1 MSQPTEGFVPN
12 PSSAAPR
19 SASTL
24 AHAAVLGAGAW
35 GTALASALQ
44 RSGVQTTLWAR
55 RADVAEAIR
64 TQRSNPR
71 HLPGVELPA
80 RLGASSDLAE
90 ALKDAQ
96 MVIVAVPSTAMR
108 ALAREAAP
116 HLRDGTLVLS
126 AAKGIE
132 AGSGALMTRVLDEV
146 LGPQTLTGSIGGP
159 SFAAEVAGGK
169 STLLTLAMPALE
181 RFHPLHRD
189 ARRIADSLAE
199 KLARSGV
206 TLELT
211 RDVVGVQV
219 GGALK
224 NMIAIACG
232 MATAQGMGENARA
245 GIITRGLEDMRRL
258 TQTLGGRVE
267 TLLGCSGVGDLFLT
281 AASEQSRNTR
291 LGMRLGRVD
300 GATAGE
306 LGELAEGAVSVMSV
320 EILEQK
326 YGLRLAV
333 AAAVRDVLQQ
343 RATPE
348 QALHRLLHD
357 APPASGTPAN
367 RIPRPAATRPLP
379 RDAELQ
385 PAAPAWGLSFA

>member
-1 MSQPTEGFVPN
+1 MTHPTAAFAPN
-12 PSSAAPR
+12 PSSAAAR
-19 SASTL
+19 SASPL
-24 AHAAVLGAGAW
+24 ARAAVLGAGAW

-44 RSGVQTTLWAR
+44 RSGVQTTVWAR

-64 TQRSNPR
+64 GQRSNPR
-71 HLPGVELPA
+71 ALPGVALPA
-80 RLGASSDLAE
+80 GLGASSDLAE
-90 ALKDAQ
+90 ALADVQ
-96 MVIVAVPSTAMR
+96 LVIVAVPSTAMR
-108 ALAREAAP
+108 EIAHEAAR
-116 HLRDGTLVLS
+116 HLGHGTMVLS
-126 AAKGIE
+126 ASKGIE

-146 LGPQTLTGSIGGP
+146 LGPHMLTGSIGGP
-159 SFAAEVAGGK
+159 SFAAEVAAGK

-189 ARRIADSLAE
+189 ARRLADSLAE
-199 KLARSGV
+199 QLARSGV
-206 TLELT
+206 ALELT

-232 MATAQGMGENARA
+232 MATEQGMGENARA

-291 LGMRLGRVD
+291 LGMRLGKAG

-343 RATPE
+343 RATPDE
-348 QALHRLLHD
+348 ALRRLLHD
-357 APPASGTPAN
+357 PAPAPSVPAN

-379 RDAELQ
+379 RESELQ
-385 PAAPAWGLSFA
+385 PAAPAWGLGYA